1 MILTDVL
8 MMPLL
13 GVLIHMN
20 KSYILV
26 SSIYYLYR
34 PEILCQLK
42 IKSYMRQK
50 DLKSADCPLYNFYS
64 KNELDK
70 LVQNWMK
77 L

>member
-50 DLKSADCPLYNFYS
+50 DLKMLIARYITFSPKMNS
-64 KNELDK
+64 I
-70 LVQNWMK
+70 NWFK
-77 L
+77 IG

>member
-34 PEILCQLK
+34 PEISCQLK
-42 IKSYMRQK
+42 IKSYKCQK
-50 DLKSADCPLYNFYS
+50 DS
-64 KNELDK
+64 KMLIARYITFTPKMNSI
-70 LVQNWMK
+70 NWFK
-77 L
+77 IG